1 MQHIVRLITLI
12 TWLTLGCSAS
22 ASASNVAD
30 KACCAAHHR
39 HSCAIAPDDSG
50 KPQAAL
56 RADNQLARICCQR
69 PERMVSPQG
78 HEVSPRL
85 TMRHHYLFNLQKS
98 SFCHYRGS
106 RKAVSRRLLAVPA
119 CAYYVVMLRHLRC

>member
-12 TWLTLGCSAS
+12 IWLTLGCSAS

-50 KPQAAL
+50 KP
-56 RADNQLARICCQR
+56 
-69 PERMVSPQG
+69 
-78 HEVSPRL
+78 
-85 TMRHHYLFNLQKS
+85 
-98 SFCHYRGS
+98 
-106 RKAVSRRLLAVPA
+106 
-119 CAYYVVMLRHLRC
+119 